1 MVISCDVT
9 TAYCLKIKWNNFV
22 RRSHEKWLITDW
34 HHTRNSDNQTTTDI
48 QLTLTDFMK
57 GPFIWCY
64 DCMLPHN
71 QMKYLWSSIAWKLIY
86 YWRTSCQNSDNQTA
100 TFVQLNLMHYGGC
113 FFHLMLWL
121 HVAST
126 SNETALVGDHVK
138 VIFYRRA
145 SYPFSDSQKTTDI
158 KQRLTDYEGLFHLML
173 RLHVASTSNEITLF
187 GNHMKSD
194 LLPTACCLS
203 IKWNNVSRRLHE
215 KWYITDGH
223 HVRKSNSDWL

>member
-100 TFVQLNLMHYGGC
+100 TFVQLNLMHYGG
-113 FFHLMLWL
+113 FF
-121 HVAST
+121 
-126 SNETALVGDHVK
+126 
-138 VIFYRRA
+138 
-145 SYPFSDSQKTTDI
+145 FSFDV
-158 KQRLTDYEGLFHLML
+158 M
-173 RLHVASTSNEITLF
+173 
-187 GNHMKSD
+187 
-194 LLPTACCLS
+194 TACCLN
-203 IKWNNVSRRLHE
+203 IKWNNFGRRSRESDFLPKGIISVFRQSKNDLH
-215 KWYITDGH
+215 
-223 HVRKSNSDWL
+223 